1 MKEPTQE
8 EPVALCFGPVP
19 SRRLGQSLGIGNV
32 APKTC
37 SYSCVYCQVG
47 PTPATEIEPRTRW
60 PSGMVIDV
68 VARHVQK
75 LRERGERIDFLT
87 FVPDGEPTLDAD
99 LGEEMDG
106 LRALDIPIAVISNGS
121 LVWRE
126 DVRAALGKADWVSLK
141 VDAADESTWR
151 KVNRPYA
158 SLGMSTI
165 LEGMIQFAAE
175 GPRAQPSVR
184 RATSSKI
191 SCR

>member
-68 VARHVQK
+68 VARHDQK

>member
-1 MKEPTQE
+1 
-8 EPVALCFGPVP
+8 
-19 SRRLGQSLGIGNV
+19 
-32 APKTC
+32 
-37 SYSCVYCQVG
+37 
-47 PTPATEIEPRTRW
+47 
-60 PSGMVIDV
+60 MVIDV

-106 LRALDIPIAVISNGS
+106 L
-121 LVWRE
+121 
-126 DVRAALGKADWVSLK
+126 RAALGKADWVSLK

-175 GPRAQPSVR
+175 GPRARPLVR